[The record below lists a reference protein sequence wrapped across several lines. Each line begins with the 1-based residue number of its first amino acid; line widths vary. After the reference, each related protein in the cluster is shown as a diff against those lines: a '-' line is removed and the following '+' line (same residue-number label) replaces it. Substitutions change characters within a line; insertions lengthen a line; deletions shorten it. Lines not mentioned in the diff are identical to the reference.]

1 MPDSDNLNPSLN
13 TLLASFTHIDPE
25 SIGSYSDNSPI
36 ESICIDT
43 SNTRIGIN
51 TLDPSY
57 SLHIMDGNN
66 GSDYSGNLYVSEF
79 TCISGNINKLNIDH
93 LDVSSIFFKDT
104 ISGPTL
110 DISRLDVSSIFFKD
124 IISGPTLDISR
135 LDVSSIFFKDT
146 ISGPTLDVS
155 SIININ
161 TISGINLLF
170 DVSKIDISGTIDL
183 SYSYRPKFFIPS
195 GREQVNDNEIYY
207 DLSNNDGILMIKL
220 PSFS

>member
-1 MPDSDNLNPSLN
+1 MPDSDNLNQSLN
-13 TLLASFTHIDPE
+13 TLLASFTHIDPA
-25 SIGSYSDNSPI
+25 SIGNRGDQVPI

-66 GSDYSGNLYVSEF
+66 GSDYSGNIYVSEF
-79 TCISGNINKLNIDH
+79 TCISANINK
-93 LDVSSIFFKDT
+93 
-104 ISGPTL
+104 L

-124 IISGPTLDISR
+124 TITGPTLDISR

-155 SIININ
+155 LIININ

-183 SYSYRPKFFIPS
+183 SYSFRPKFFIPS
-195 GREQVNDNEIYY
+195 SRNDVSENEIYY
-207 DLSNNDGILMIKL
+207 DLSNTDGILMIKL
-220 PSFS
+220 S

>member
-1 MPDSDNLNPSLN
+1 MPDSDNLNSSLN
-13 TLLASFTHIDPE
+13 TLLASFTHINPD
-25 SIGSYSDNSPI
+25 SIGSVDDQVPI

-79 TCISGNINKLNIDH
+79 TCISGNIKKLNIDH

-104 ISGPTL
+104 
-110 DISRLDVSSIFFKD
+110 
-124 IISGPTLDISR
+124 ISGPTLDISR

-183 SYSYRPKFFIPS
+183 SYSYRPKFLIPDS
-195 GREQVNDNEIYY
+195 SANVELNQLYY
-207 DLSNNDGILMIKL
+207 DLSGDAGILMIKI
-220 PSFS
+220 S

>member
-1 MPDSDNLNPSLN
+1 MTDSDNLNSSLN
-13 TLLASFTHIDPE
+13 TLLASFTHTNVQNIFGG
-25 SIGSYSDNSPI
+25 GSATAF

-57 SLHIMDGNN
+57 SLHIIDG
-66 GSDYSGNLYVSEF
+66 GDYSGNIYVSEI
-79 TCISGNINKLNIDH
+79 TCISANINNLDTSYI
-93 LDVSSIFFKDT
+93 DVSSIY
-104 ISGPTL
+104 
-110 DISRLDVSSIFFKD
+110 
-124 IISGPTLDISR
+124 
-135 LDVSSIFFKDT
+135 FKDT

-183 SYSYRPKFFIPS
+183 SYSFRPKFFIPS
-195 GREQVNDNEIYY
+195 NRDDVSENEIYY
-207 DLSNNDGILMIKL
+207 DISGNDDGILMIKL
-220 PSFS
+220 S

>member
-1 MPDSDNLNPSLN
+1 MPDSDNLNQSLN
-13 TLLASFTHIDPE
+13 TLLASFTHIKPNDMLNLNDIA
-25 SIGSYSDNSPI
+25 SF

-57 SLHIMDGNN
+57 SIHIADSTDNS
-66 GSDYSGNLYVSEF
+66 GSFYASEI
-79 TCISGNINKLNIDH
+79 TCISANINKLNIDRLDVSSIFFKYTISGPTLDISR

-124 IISGPTLDISR
+124 TISGPTLDI
-135 LDVSSIFFKDT
+135 
-146 ISGPTLDVS
+146 S

-183 SYSYRPKFFIPS
+183 SNSFRPKFYIPDTS
-195 GREQVNDNEIYY
+195 AVVGPNQLYY
-207 DLSNNDGILMIKL
+207 DVSGDSGILMIKIR
-220 PSFS
+220 